1 MNLTKPKT
9 IRSISTVVAV
19 IFALPLQWKIFTGF
33 FIWLSPFV
41 MLNSFFMLKSMVLL
55 NVFGWVILVTSIFRK
70 RWFCRYM
77 CPVGLGCDTFSKWGK
92 HNTNLVRKIPR
103 IGKWLALISLSAAL
117 TGIPLFILLDPLA
130 IFNGFFAAFTREV
143 NLATVLSLSG
153 LPLLFAVHLFLPGM
167 WCGKVCPLGALFDE
181 AANLKN
187 RILKKTGNKQTVP
200 AENGFGRRVF
210 MATGTGLLAG
220 IFLPKMLKSE
230 PAVFFRPPASS
241 PENIFNILCVRCG
254 NCIKACPIGILK
266 HYSDPGNIKAWMTPE
281 ITFKNRGYCAES
293 CTLCGAVCP
302 TGSISPFTTEA
313 KKKLFIGSIEIGL
326 EKCLLT
332 ENKECDRCKS
342 VCAYDAIIIIPSAN
356 PVVMQPVAELSKCV
370 GCGACA
376 AICPTETIRMVPAV
390 KNVRE

>member
-9 IRSISTVVAV
+9 IRSISTVGAV
-19 IFALPLQWKIFTGF
+19 ILALPLQLKIFTGF

-55 NVFGWVILVTSIFRK
+55 NVSGWLILLISVFRK

-77 CPVGLGCDTFSKWGK
+77 CPVGLGCDTFSSWGK
-92 HNTNLVRKIPR
+92 RNTKLVRKIPR
-103 IGKWLALISLSAAL
+103 TGKWLALISLGAAL

-143 NLATVLSLSG
+143 HLATVLSLSG
-153 LPLLFAVHLFLPGM
+153 LPLLLAVHLFLPGM
-167 WCGKVCPLGALFDE
+167 WCGKMCPLGALFDE
-181 AANLKN
+181 VANVKTW
-187 RILKKTGNKQTVP
+187 ILNKTGNKQTVP
-200 AENGFGRRVF
+200 AEKGFGRRVF

-220 IFLPKMLKSE
+220 IFIPRMLKSE

-241 PENIFNILCVRCG
+241 PDNIFNILCVRCG
-254 NCIKACPIGILK
+254 NCIKACPTGILK
-266 HYSDPGNIKAWMTPE
+266 HYTEPGNITAWMTPE
-281 ITFKNRGYCAES
+281 ITFQNKNYCAES
-293 CTLCGAVCP
+293 CTLCGTVCP

-342 VCAYDAIIIIPSAN
+342 VCAYHAITIIPSEN
-356 PVVMQPVAELSKCV
+356 QGLMQPVAELSKCV

-376 AICPTETIRMVPAV
+376 AICPTETIHMVPA
-390 KNVRE
+390 KKRN